1 MIGAREFVLRSRE
14 YARGRIAAL
23 DARRRGK
30 PVLHF
35 IHLGKTGG
43 TAIKHALSGQ
53 ENAGRF
59 RIVLHEHDFTLGMVP
74 KGEFAFFVLRD
85 PVERYVSSFASRQ
98 KQGLPRY
105 HYPWSRGEKAAFS
118 RFASAED
125 LALALGSSDK
135 AERGAAERAMRTIR
149 HVRDSY
155 ARMLGDLAQICSRE
169 DRIAF
174 VGFQHRLDDDFARFR
189 SLADL
194 PSSIGLPT
202 GTVEAHR
209 AQDSGTK
216 APLLRPAID
225 NLKSWYAQDLA
236 IYAALRQAHEP
247 LTDGQP
253 VASMADRHENLHG

>member
-1 MIGAREFVLRSRE
+1 MIGVRQFMLRGRE
-14 YARGRIAAL
+14 YAKGKLATL
-23 DARRRGK
+23 DPKRRGK

-59 RIVLHEHDFTLGMVP
+59 RLVLHEHDFTLGMVP

-85 PVERYVSSFASRQ
+85 PIERYVSGFASRQ

-125 LALALGSSDK
+125 LALALGSPDEE
-135 AERGAAERAMRTIR
+135 ERGAAERAMRAIR

-155 ARMLGDLAQICSRE
+155 VRMLGDLPQIHKSE
-169 DRIAF
+169 DRITF
-174 VGFQHRLDDDFARFR
+174 VGFQHRLDADFERFLTLAR
-189 SLADL
+189 L
-194 PSSIGLPT
+194 PSSIKLPA
-202 GTVEAHR
+202 GEVDAHR
-209 AQDSGTK
+209 SKDITTK
-216 APLLRPAID
+216 ASLAPEALDSLR
-225 NLKSWYAQDLA
+225 SWYAQDLA
-236 IYAALRQAHEP
+236 IYASLKKAYELNTDNPP
-247 LTDGQP
+247 LVT
-253 VASMADRHENLHG
+253 MADRHDNLHE